1 MACPFAQPNS
11 QVVRIAPF
19 SQLIE
24 PPTLPLSLQM
34 KLKTAALHSEVE
46 RCLELP
52 QKITT
57 IYEYGRCLRHFY
69 RLYQPLE
76 ASTNHFAEW
85 SGLGLDMRERNLT
98 SRLRKDLF
106 ALGISEVEMDLTA
119 FDARK
124 LSNFDYAF
132 GVRYVIEGST
142 LGAQHILRH
151 ARAVLGK
158 QIDGAD
164 SFFRGH
170 ESRTGAMWNDFR
182 AALDSYGTRFPQ
194 CADGVIE
201 GAMATFRAVLN
212 GIEQ

>member
-11 QVVRIAPF
+11 QVDTIAPF
-19 SQLIE
+19 SQFIE
-24 PPTLPLSLQM
+24 SPALPLSLQM

-164 SFFRGH
+164 SFFLDTSRGP
-170 ESRTGAMWNDFR
+170 ELCGMTSVPLSIPTGY
-182 AALDSYGTRFPQ
+182 DSLSAQMVSLRVPWLHSVR
-194 CADGVIE
+194 C
-201 GAMATFRAVLN
+201 
-212 GIEQ
+212 